1 MRQFVVRKPDG
12 SRSAPGFLSDVIIAA
27 RKRVVKGEGRF
38 QLLENRNPLGPKRN
52 REDVLTALERNL
64 HDGQAPGTV
73 WRIENDEGATFVC
86 RELEPI
92 PKLDP
97 RRRDIVG
104 FAKWGIDHAGSIHYA
119 QTRPIDFNFKNLPW
133 TADCSGSTIAY
144 AKAAGLPDPAGF
156 GYSGAGSTD
165 SILAN
170 LPRIERRELQLGDL
184 ALWAL
189 GADGKHVA
197 IVIELGPDPLMAS
210 HGSDAGPIA
219 IRLSAEDAWH
229 RSETLHFLKVV

>member
-1 MRQFVVRKPDG
+1 MRQFVYRKPDG
-12 SRSAPGFLSDVIIAA
+12 TKTGAVPVREVMAA
-27 RKRVVKGEGRF
+27 AERRVVKGDGKF
-38 QLLENRNPLGPKRN
+38 QLTIDRVDIGEPKTRVEALAFLGHKLEVGSPGPVYRVMN
-52 REDVLTALERNL
+52 ED
-64 HDGQAPGTV
+64 
-73 WRIENDEGATFVC
+73 GAVFAC
-86 RELEPI
+86 RELEPA

-97 RRRDIVG
+97 RRAKFVDL
-104 FAKWGIDHAGSIHYA
+104 AKWGVAHKDQIHYSQA
-119 QTRPIDFNFKNLPW
+119 RPIDMSFNLPW

-156 GYSGAGSTD
+156 GYNGSGSTD

-170 LPRIERRELQLGDL
+170 LPRIERRDVQLGDL
-184 ALWAL
+184 ALWAI

-197 IVIELGPDPLMAS
+197 IFTELGPDPLMAS

-229 RSETLHFLKVV
+229 SSETLHFLRVV